1 LASNGDFEK
10 TRRFALAQIKR
21 VLGMAEPTTDRLFA
35 KARTVL
41 GQDRANQILEL
52 ARLARLS
59 DRWMSV
65 SALAALVAGTQAL
78 GPEWWTR
85 PHEALTPTRTWETLG
100 IPEAL
105 LAAGH
110 GDLAT
115 EDGGSCLALLGLW
128 IADDAADNDWG
139 RPTDRIDM
147 NDPRSVGV
155 VAAPAAASAGDR
167 FTVGFAP
174 GARVWVDV
182 VDLDADAEGA
192 VGEARGAG
200 GAVGAGGASGR
211 PRLASRLAERKYH
224 DVALVQSAW
233 SIATA
238 TGPIR
243 LPGEMAG
250 RSSDPFAAHLDHDAS
265 RRLFQ
270 WAVANGENARELAGP
285 WRTKDAL
292 WTARLRL
299 GLPYSRP
306 GAWLMFDDAVV
317 AAIDGN
323 DAAVMNALA
332 TLGA

>member
-1 LASNGDFEK
+1 MASDPDFER
-10 TRRFALAQIKR
+10 TRRFALAQVKR
-21 VLGMAEPTTDRLFA
+21 VLGIAEPTTDRLFA

-41 GQDRANQILEL
+41 GQDRATQCLEL

-59 DRWMSV
+59 DRWIPV
-65 SALAALVAGTQAL
+65 SAIAALVAGTQSL
-78 GPEWWTR
+78 GPEWWSSQ
-85 PHEALTPTRTWETLG
+85 HEALTPTRTWESLG

-110 GDLAT
+110 GDPAT
-115 EDGGSCLALLGLW
+115 EGGGSCLALLGLW
-128 IADDAADNDWG
+128 IADDAADNEWG
-139 RPTDRIDM
+139 RPVDRVDM
-147 NDPRSVGV
+147 NDPRIGGR
-155 VAAPAAASAGDR
+155 VAVPAGANAGDR
-167 FTVGFAP
+167 FTAGFAP

-192 VGEARGAG
+192 TGAA
-200 GAVGAGGASGR
+200 GAAASRAMAR
-211 PRLASRLAERKYH
+211 PRLGTRLAERKFH
-224 DVALVQSAW
+224 DVAQVRSAW
-233 SIATA
+233 PIATA

-292 WTARLRL
+292 WSARLRI
-299 GLPYSRP
+299 GLPYGRP
-306 GAWLMFDDAVV
+306 GAWLTFDDAVV
-317 AAIDGN
+317 AAVDGN
-323 DAAVMNALA
+323 DEVLMDALA